1 MPLQN
6 RVDPFGNI
14 FRTPARG
21 TFLGNRGG
29 ALHNTDREIVRSY
42 KSRRWIT
49 CLLEFRGRH
58 RRVMSPGRYT
68 ELFFLDEAVAFAA
81 GHRPCAECRCERY
94 KAFNLAWSGTRG
106 NPATADQID
115 WELHRARIAGGRQ
128 VTYVESVDLLP
139 NGCFVEIEGHAYLVW
154 NDALLLWTPGAYA
167 RKMARPKNSVV
178 TVLTPQPFVECFR
191 QGYTPEIHRSWRS
204 FEAATSPI
212 AVPRPTCDI
221 L

>member
-21 TFLGNRGG
+21 TFMGNRGG
-29 ALHNTDREIVRSY
+29 ALHNCDREVVRSY

-49 CLLEFRGRH
+49 CVLEFKGRY

-81 GHRPCAECRCERY
+81 GHRPCAECRRERY
-94 KAFNLAWSGTRG
+94 NAFKRAWQAWSGA
-106 NPATADQID
+106 PASADEMD
-115 WELHRARIAGGRQ
+115 LELHRARLDAGREK
-128 VTYVESVDLLP
+128 VIYDTPIDELP
-139 NGCFVEIEGHAYLVW
+139 NGCFVQIASQAWLVW
-154 NDALLLWTPGAYA
+154 DDALLLWTPEAYV
-167 RKMARPKNSVV
+167 RKIARPKNQVV
-178 TVLTPQPFVECFR
+178 VVLTPRPMVECFR
-191 QGYTPEIHRSWRS
+191 RGYEPEIHSSWRG
-204 FEAATSPI
+204 
-212 AVPRPTCDI
+212 